1 MIYMFDEIDVIKPN
15 ALVICG
21 IELITGDIN
30 TKIAVNIIA
39 LAGTP
44 FDEISRKLIINFES
58 DSSANW

>member
-44 FDEISRKLIINFES
+44 FD
-58 DSSANW
+58 

>member
-1 MIYMFDEIDVIKPN
+1 MFDEIDVIKPN

-44 FDEISRKLIINFES
+44 FTKIDHKL
-58 DSSANW
+58 